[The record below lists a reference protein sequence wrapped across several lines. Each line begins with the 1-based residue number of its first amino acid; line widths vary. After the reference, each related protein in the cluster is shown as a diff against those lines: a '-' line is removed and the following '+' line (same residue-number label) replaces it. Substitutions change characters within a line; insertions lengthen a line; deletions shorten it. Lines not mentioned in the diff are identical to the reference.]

1 MRVRGA
7 YGLAPDLVR
16 ERLRVERVRGVD
28 LLDKPEADLSV
39 AAGVGVLCFRHG
51 AQRGCEGSAVLFVTI
66 QKSGGSV
73 CGRTVAACSVRNKA
87 HHTFTALQRR
97 SA

>member
-28 LLDKPEADLSV
+28 LHDKPEADLGV
-39 AAGVGVLCFRHG
+39 AA
-51 AQRGCEGSAVLFVTI
+51 
-66 QKSGGSV
+66 
-73 CGRTVAACSVRNKA
+73 
-87 HHTFTALQRR
+87 
-97 SA
+97 